1 MHQNHTKLNC
11 NLSILNDDEPYARE
25 DKFQLNNL

>member
-11 NLSILNDDEPYARE
+11 NLSILNDDDEPYARR
-25 DKFQLNNL
+25 QIST